1 MTWRDV
7 AGLDEI
13 ISELQDTVIL
23 PFQKRHLFGASKLL
37 QPPKGETRRK
47 HLISQFFW
55 ILCFPS
61 YSCCT
66 LGLHDKSCFN
76 RDHDHCFS
84 QLNRHNHLQYL
95 PSGLFILIIYAL
107 FCIGNK
113 QVFIL
118 GVARFC
124 ICYFF

>member
-1 MTWRDV
+1 MISSLYFLSFPCKVTWRDV

-13 ISELQDTVIL
+13 ISELARHCHLAFPETSPVWCFQTLAASQSEDTEKAFDITV
-23 PFQKRHLFGASKLL
+23 LL
-37 QPPKGETRRK
+37 D
-47 HLISQFFW
+47 FVV
-55 ILCFPS
+55 FPS

-107 FCIGNK
+107 F
-113 QVFIL
+113 L
-118 GVARFC
+118 HL
-124 ICYFF
+124 